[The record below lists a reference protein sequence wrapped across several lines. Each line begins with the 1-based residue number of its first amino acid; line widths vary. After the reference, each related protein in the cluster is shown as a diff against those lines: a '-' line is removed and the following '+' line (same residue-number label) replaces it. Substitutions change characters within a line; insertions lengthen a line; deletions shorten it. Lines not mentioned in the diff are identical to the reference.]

1 MPRRKNTAVEAVEQ
15 PVATT
20 DQMSETAA
28 PVDSELQVVA
38 KKAPAVTSR
47 KGVPV
52 SVSDLLRITSE
63 LDGSPTD
70 QIAHACGYYTEFTTT
85 LTGEVDVRVTR
96 DDMFGY
102 MQALLVSHGTNL
114 APPTRST
121 RRSNRQPIIKIG
133 KTGNI
138 VVGSRY
144 TNVAGFPFGEEVDSR
159 VRVEAEPGKITIFA
173 ATPGEYVSEGRDGD
187 DLDDLDDYD
196 FNGFGEGEDA
206 EESDLDL

>member
-1 MPRRKNTAVEAVEQ
+1 LPRRKNAAVEAVEQ

-28 PVDSELQVVA
+28 PVYSELQVVA
-38 KKAPAVTSR
+38 KKTPAVTSK

-52 SVSDLLRITSE
+52 SVSDLLQITSE
-63 LDGSPTD
+63 MEGCPAD
-70 QIAHACGYYTEFTTT
+70 QIAHACGYYTEFTNTA
-85 LTGEVDVRVTR
+85 TGETDVRVTR
-96 DDMFGY
+96 DDSFNH
-102 MQALLVSHGTNL
+102 MQALLASHGTNL

-138 VVGSRY
+138 VVGGRY
-144 TNVAGFPFGEEVDSR
+144 TNVAGFSFGEEVDSR

-173 ATPGEYVSEGRDGD
+173 AAPGEYASEDQGGD

-196 FNGFGEGEDA
+196 SNGLDEDA

>member
-1 MPRRKNTAVEAVEQ
+1 
-15 PVATT
+15 
-20 DQMSETAA
+20 MSETAA

-38 KKAPAVTSR
+38 KKTPAVTSK

-52 SVSDLLRITSE
+52 NVSDLLRITSE
-63 LDGSPTD
+63 LGGSPTD
-70 QIAHACGYYTEFTTT
+70 QIAHACGYYTEFTTA

-102 MQALLVSHGTNL
+102 MQALLVAHGTKL
-114 APPTRST
+114 APPARST

-138 VVGSRY
+138 VIGGRY
-144 TNVAGFPFGEEVDSR
+144 TTVAGFPFGEEVDSK
-159 VRVEAEPGKITIFA
+159 VRVEAEQGKITIFA
-173 ATPGEYVSEGRDGD
+173 AAPGEYASEDQGG
-187 DLDDLDDYD
+187 DDLDDYD
-196 FNGFGEGEDA
+196 PDDLSEDEDG

>member
-1 MPRRKNTAVEAVEQ
+1 MPRRKNAAVEAVEQ
-15 PVATT
+15 PATTT

-28 PVDSELQVVA
+28 LLDSELQVVA
-38 KKAPAVTSR
+38 KKTPAVTSK

-52 SVSDLLRITSE
+52 NVSDLLRITTE

-70 QIAHACGYYTEFTTT
+70 QIARACGYYTEFTTV

-96 DDMFGY
+96 DDTFGY
-102 MQALLVSHGTNL
+102 MQALLASHGTNL

-138 VVGSRY
+138 VVGGRY

-173 ATPGEYVSEGRDGD
+173 AAPGEYASEDQGG
-187 DLDDLDDYD
+187 DDLDDYD
-196 FNGFGEGEDA
+196 PDGLDEGGDA